1 MTLRPARITGPGLL
15 LVVILAIAALLSMN
29 GQMPLGKQSSTVTRD
44 FLIGDGS
51 ALEPSFLVIGL
62 YGLALVLNMVPSRLA
77 IVGTL
82 GLLAAGLINTAG
94 VLPEPVS
101 FRVLALGFGPLPATV
116 LTLQVLTAAAVVV
129 LAIWELAIRTLDRGN
144 LPATAT

>member
-1 MTLRPARITGPGLL
+1 MTLRPTRITCPGLL
-15 LVVILAIAALLSMN
+15 LVLVLAVGALLSIE

-62 YGLALVLNMVPSRLA
+62 YVLALVLNMVPNRLA

-94 VLPEPVS
+94 VLLETVS
-101 FRVLALGFGPLPATV
+101 
-116 LTLQVLTAAAVVV
+116 
-129 LAIWELAIRTLDRGN
+129 
-144 LPATAT
+144 

>member
-29 GQMPLGKQSSTVTRD
+29 GQMPLGKQSSTATRD

-62 YGLALVLNMVPSRLA
+62 YV
-77 IVGTL
+77 
-82 GLLAAGLINTAG
+82 
-94 VLPEPVS
+94 
-101 FRVLALGFGPLPATV
+101 
-116 LTLQVLTAAAVVV
+116 
-129 LAIWELAIRTLDRGN
+129 
-144 LPATAT
+144 